1 MKNLTINDWE
11 ANDKPREKFILKGA
25 ESLSNAELI
34 AIILRS
40 GTNEL
45 NAIELSRKIL
55 ISANNKLSILK
66 KYTLEDFK
74 KFKGVG
80 NSKALSIMA
89 SFELIKRSEQ
99 EEKVELKTIYSSK
112 SASDIIKPILKDL
125 DHEECWILFLNRGNL
140 LISKE
145 KISSGGI
152 SATVVDIKII
162 IKKAINKLASSIIL
176 VHNHPSGN
184 INPGEQDK
192 IQTARLKEAAKTC
205 DIDLLDHIIIAGE
218 NYFSFLDEGLL

>member
-152 SATVVDIKII
+152 SATVVDIKIGR
-162 IKKAINKLASSIIL
+162 ASCRERVYVL
-176 VHNHPSGN
+176 V
-184 INPGEQDK
+184 
-192 IQTARLKEAAKTC
+192 
-205 DIDLLDHIIIAGE
+205 
-218 NYFSFLDEGLL
+218 

>member
-1 MKNLTINDWE
+1 ME
-11 ANDKPREKFILKGA
+11 R
-25 ESLSNAELI
+25 
-34 AIILRS
+34 
-40 GTNEL
+40 
-45 NAIELSRKIL
+45 
-55 ISANNKLSILK
+55 
-66 KYTLEDFK
+66 
-74 KFKGVG
+74 
-80 NSKALSIMA
+80 
-89 SFELIKRSEQ
+89 
-99 EEKVELKTIYSSK
+99 KTIYSSK
-112 SASDIIKPILKDL
+112 RDSDIIKPILKDL

-205 DIDLLDHIIIAGE
+205 DIDLLDHIIIAGA